1 MIKNYILLVILCFG
15 NQLYAQEMESKIF
28 DTLKRK
34 SYDYLFE
41 RIEAT
46 SENKVKQA
54 YYLKYFLNKAKKD
67 KNSEEIVNGY
77 KNYLFYS
84 PEKLKVVYADSM
96 IYTAKKA
103 NDNALIGS
111 AYLSKGIVY
120 YGQKKHKYALD
131 NYLVADN
138 YISKTSDKYL
148 IYKVKYNIAGVKYYL
163 GFYDEAISLYNEC
176 IDYFKENNSRAYLN
190 SLHLLGLCYNRVGN
204 YGMCSEINE
213 KGIQE
218 GIRLDNNEV
227 KDYFIHSEGIN
238 QYFKN
243 NYAEAIKKINYAIP
257 SIKKNKDFG
266 NESVGYFYIG
276 KSYWNLHKSEMALPY
291 FFKVDKIFDDKEY
304 IRPDLR
310 QNYELLLK
318 YYKSKKD
325 LHKQLYYTDKLL
337 KADSIL
343 DNKFIYLSG
352 RVRKVYDTKLLLKDK
367 QDIEKLFNKRKYN
380 DFIFTGIV
388 VVLFL
393 IVSFIAYRHIR
404 NKNVYRQKFEE
415 LMAKNEA
422 ISKVEVKN
430 GSKGIGNININKDTV
445 ADILKQLEKF
455 EKDKKFLVKD
465 LTSAK
470 LAAIFNSNPKYL
482 SQIIYQYRGKKFV
495 RYIADL
501 KINYLIKLLKED
513 SKIRKYSNSA
523 LAEEVGF
530 SSTKTFTQAF
540 FAEAGCPTSYFI
552 EELNK
557 MSQENKI
564 L

>member
-15 NQLYAQEMESKIF
+15 NQLNAQEMESKIF

-46 SENKVKQA
+46 ADKKVNQA

-67 KNSEEIVNGY
+67 KNFEEIVNGY

-84 PEKLKVVYADSM
+84 PEKLKLIYADSM

-103 NDNALIGS
+103 NDNTLIGS

-120 YGQKKHKYALD
+120 YARKEHKNALD
-131 NYLVADN
+131 NYLIADN
-138 YISKTSDKYL
+138 FISKTNDKYL
-148 IYKVKYNIAGVKYYL
+148 VYKVKYNIAIIKYFL
-163 GFYDEAISLYNEC
+163 GFYDEAISLFTEC
-176 IDYFKENNSRAYLN
+176 TDYFKEKNTRAYLN
-190 SLHLLGLCYNRVGN
+190 SLHLLGLCHNRIGN
-204 YGMCSEINE
+204 YGLCSEINK
-213 KGIQE
+213 KGIEE
-218 GIRLDNNEV
+218 GIRMSNTEMKN
-227 KDYFIHSEGIN
+227 YFIHSEGIN

-243 NYAEAIKKINYAIP
+243 NYAEAIKKINYSIP
-257 SIKKNKDFG
+257 SIKENKDFG

-276 KSYWNLHKSEMALPY
+276 KSYWDLHKPEMALPY
-291 FFKVDKIFDDKEY
+291 FFKVDKIFDDKGY

-352 RVRKVYDTKLLLKDK
+352 RVRKVYDTKVLLKDK
-367 QDIEKLFNKRKYN
+367 QDIEELFNKRKYN

-388 VVLFL
+388 LVLFL

-422 ISKVEVKN
+422 VSKVEVKN
-430 GSKGIGNININKDTV
+430 VSNGIGNINKDTI

-495 RYIADL
+495 KYIADL

-530 SSTKTFTQAF
+530 NSTKTFTQAF

>member
-15 NQLYAQEMESKIF
+15 NQLYTQEMESKIS
-28 DTLKRK
+28 DTLQRK
-34 SYDYLFE
+34 NYDYLFE

-46 SENKVKQA
+46 AEDKIKQA
-54 YYLKYFLNKAKKD
+54 YYLQYFLNKAKTD
-67 KNSEEIVNGY
+67 KNSKEIINGY

-84 PEKLKVVYADSM
+84 PEKLKLVYADSM

-120 YGQKKHKYALD
+120 YGQKKHKHALD

-148 IYKVKYNIAGVKYYL
+148 TYKVKYNIAGVKYYL
-163 GFYDEAISLYNEC
+163 GFYDEAISLYTEC
-176 IDYFKENNSRAYLN
+176 IDYFKEKNSRAYLN
-190 SLHLLGLCYNRVGN
+190 SLHLLGLCYNRIGN
-204 YGMCSEINE
+204 YGLCSEINE

-218 GIRLDNNEV
+218 GIRLDNNEM

-243 NYAEAIKKINYAIP
+243 NYTSAIKKIAYSIP
-257 SIKKNKDFG
+257 TINKNKDFA

-276 KSYWNLHKSEMALPY
+276 KSYWDLHKPEMALLY
-291 FFKVDKIFDDKEY
+291 FFKVDKIFDDKGY

-310 QNYELLLK
+310 QNYELIIK
-318 YYKSKKD
+318 YYKSKNN
-325 LHKQLYYTDKLL
+325 LQKQLYYIEKLL
-337 KADSIL
+337 KADSVL
-343 DNKFIYLSG
+343 DNRFRYLSG
-352 RVRKVYDTKLLLKDK
+352 RVRKVYDTKVLLREK
-367 QDIEKLFNKRKYN
+367 QDIENLFNKRKYN

-422 ISKVEVKN
+422 VSKVEFRN
-430 GSKGIGNININKDTV
+430 ENKGIGNINKDTV

-455 EKDKKFLVKD
+455 EKDKKYLAKD

-470 LAAIFNSNPKYL
+470 LAAIFNSNSKYL
-482 SQIIYQYRGKKFV
+482 SKIIYQYRGKKFV

>member
-1 MIKNYILLVILCFG
+1 
-15 NQLYAQEMESKIF
+15 MESKIS
-28 DTLKRK
+28 DTLQRK
-34 SYDYLFE
+34 NYDYLFE
-41 RIEAT
+41 CIEAAA
-46 SENKVKQA
+46 EDKIKQA
-54 YYLKYFLNKAKKD
+54 YYLQYFLNKAKTD
-67 KNSEEIVNGY
+67 KNSKEIVNGY

-84 PEKLKVVYADSM
+84 PEKLKLEYADSM

-120 YGQKKHKYALD
+120 YGQKKHKHALD

-148 IYKVKYNIAGVKYYL
+148 TYKVKYNIAGVKYYL
-163 GFYDEAISLYNEC
+163 GFYDEAISLYTEC
-176 IDYFKENNSRAYLN
+176 IDYFKGKNSRAYLN

-204 YGMCSEINE
+204 YGLCSEINE
-213 KGIQE
+213 KGLQE
-218 GIRLDNNEV
+218 GIRLHNNEM

-243 NYAEAIKKINYAIP
+243 NYTSAIKKITYSIP
-257 SIKKNKDFG
+257 TINKNKDFA

-276 KSYWNLHKSEMALPY
+276 KSYWDLHKPEMALLY
-291 FFKVDKIFDDKEY
+291 FLKVDKIFDDKGY

-310 QNYELLLK
+310 QNYELIIK
-318 YYKSKKD
+318 YYKSKNN
-325 LHKQLYYTDKLL
+325 LQKQLYYIEKLL
-337 KADSIL
+337 KADSVL
-343 DNKFIYLSG
+343 DNRFRYLSG
-352 RVRKVYDTKLLLKDK
+352 RVRKVYDTKVLLKEK
-367 QDIEKLFNKRKYN
+367 QDIEDLFNKRKYN

-422 ISKVEVKN
+422 VSKVEFRN
-430 GSKGIGNININKDTV
+430 ENKGIGNINKDTV

-455 EKDKKFLVKD
+455 EKDKKFLAKD

-470 LAAIFNSNPKYL
+470 LAAIFNSNSKYL
-482 SQIIYQYRGKKFV
+482 SKIIYQYRGKKFV

>member
-1 MIKNYILLVILCFG
+1 
-15 NQLYAQEMESKIF
+15 MESKIS
-28 DTLKRK
+28 DTLQRK
-34 SYDYLFE
+34 NYDYLFE
-41 RIEAT
+41 CIEAT
-46 SENKVKQA
+46 AEDKIKQA
-54 YYLKYFLNKAKKD
+54 YYLQYFLNKAKTD
-67 KNSEEIVNGY
+67 KNSKEIVNGY

-84 PEKLKVVYADSM
+84 PEKLKLVYADSM

-120 YGQKKHKYALD
+120 YGQKKHKHALD

-148 IYKVKYNIAGVKYYL
+148 TYKVKYNIAGVKYYL
-163 GFYDEAISLYNEC
+163 GFYDEAISLYTEC
-176 IDYFKENNSRAYLN
+176 IDYFNEKNSRAYLN
-190 SLHLLGLCYNRVGN
+190 SLHLLGLCYNRIGN
-204 YGMCSEINE
+204 YGLCTEINE

-218 GIRLDNNEV
+218 GIRLDNNEM

-243 NYAEAIKKINYAIP
+243 NYTTAIKKITYSIPAIN
-257 SIKKNKDFG
+257 KNKDFA

-276 KSYWNLHKSEMALPY
+276 KSYWDLHKPEMALLY
-291 FFKVDKIFDDKEY
+291 FLKVDKIFDDKGY

-310 QNYELLLK
+310 QNYELIIK
-318 YYKSKKD
+318 YYKSKNN
-325 LHKQLYYTDKLL
+325 LQKQLYYIEKLL
-337 KADSIL
+337 KADSVL
-343 DNKFIYLSG
+343 DNRFRYLSG
-352 RVRKVYDTKLLLKDK
+352 RVRKVYDTKVLLKEK
-367 QDIEKLFNKRKYN
+367 QDIEDLFNKRKYN

-422 ISKVEVKN
+422 VSQVEVKN
-430 GSKGIGNININKDTV
+430 VSKGIGNINKDTV

-530 SSTKTFTQAF
+530 SSTKTFTQSF

>member
-15 NQLYAQEMESKIF
+15 NQLYAQEMESEIF

-41 RIEAT
+41 CIEAT
-46 SENKVKQA
+46 TEDKVKQA
-54 YYLKYFLNKAKKD
+54 YYLKYFLNKAKTD
-67 KNSEEIVNGY
+67 KNFEEIVNGY

-84 PEKLKVVYADSM
+84 PEKSKLIYADSM

-103 NDNALIGS
+103 NNNALIGS

-120 YGQKKHKYALD
+120 YARKEHKNALD
-131 NYLVADN
+131 NYLIADN
-138 YISKTSDKYL
+138 FISKTNDKYL
-148 IYKVKYNIAGVKYYL
+148 VYKVKYNIAIIKYFL
-163 GFYDEAISLYNEC
+163 GFYEEAISLFTEC
-176 IDYFKENNSRAYLN
+176 TDYFKEKNTRAYLN
-190 SLHLLGLCYNRVGN
+190 SLHLLGLCHNRIGN
-204 YGMCSEINE
+204 YGLCSEINK
-213 KGIQE
+213 KGIEE
-218 GIRLDNNEV
+218 GIRISNTEMQN
-227 KDYFIHSEGIN
+227 YFIHSEGIN
-238 QYFKN
+238 QYFKT
-243 NYAEAIKKINYAIP
+243 NYAEAIKKINYSIP
-257 SIKKNKDFG
+257 SIKENKDFG

-276 KSYWNLHKSEMALPY
+276 KSYWNLHKPQMALLY
-291 FFKVDKIFDDKEY
+291 FFKVDKIFDDKGY

-352 RVRKVYDTKLLLKDK
+352 RVHKVYDTKVLLKDK
-367 QDIEKLFNKRKYN
+367 QDIEDLFNKRKYN

-388 VVLFL
+388 VILFL
-393 IVSFIAYRHIR
+393 IVSFIVYRHIK

-422 ISKVEVKN
+422 VSKVEVKN
-430 GSKGIGNININKDTV
+430 VSKGIGNINKDTV

-455 EKDKKFLVKD
+455 EKDKKFLAKD

-495 RYIADL
+495 KYIADL

-530 SSTKTFTQAF
+530 NSTKTFTQAF

-557 MSQENKI
+557 MSQEK
-564 L
+564 

>member
-15 NQLYAQEMESKIF
+15 NQLYAQEMESEIF

-46 SENKVKQA
+46 AENKVNQA

-67 KNSEEIVNGY
+67 KNFEEIVNGY
-77 KNYLFYS
+77 KNYLFYA
-84 PEKLKVVYADSM
+84 PEKSKLIYADSM

-103 NDNALIGS
+103 NNNDLIGS

-120 YGQKKHKYALD
+120 YARKEHKNALD
-131 NYLVADN
+131 NYLIADN
-138 YISKTSDKYL
+138 FISKTNDKYL
-148 IYKVKYNIAGVKYYL
+148 VYKVKYNIAIIKYFL
-163 GFYDEAISLYNEC
+163 GFYDEAISLFTEC
-176 IDYFKENNSRAYLN
+176 TDYFKEKNTRAYLN
-190 SLHLLGLCYNRVGN
+190 SLHLLGLCHNRIGN
-204 YGMCSEINE
+204 YGLCSEINK
-213 KGIQE
+213 KGIEE
-218 GIRLDNNEV
+218 GIRMSNTEMKN
-227 KDYFIHSEGIN
+227 YFIHSEGIN

-243 NYAEAIKKINYAIP
+243 NYAEAIKKINYSIP
-257 SIKKNKDFG
+257 SIKENKDFG

-276 KSYWNLHKSEMALPY
+276 KSYWDLHKPEMALPY
-291 FFKVDKIFDDKEY
+291 FFKVDKIFDDKGY

-352 RVRKVYDTKLLLKDK
+352 RVRKMYDTKVLLKDK
-367 QDIEKLFNKRKYN
+367 QDIEELFNKRKYN

-388 VVLFL
+388 LVLFL

-422 ISKVEVKN
+422 VSKVEVKN
-430 GSKGIGNININKDTV
+430 VSNGIGNINKDTI

-495 RYIADL
+495 KYIADL

-530 SSTKTFTQAF
+530 NSTKTFTQAF

>member
-15 NQLYAQEMESKIF
+15 NQLYAQEMESEIF

-46 SENKVKQA
+46 AENKVNQA

-67 KNSEEIVNGY
+67 KNFEEIVNGY
-77 KNYLFYS
+77 KNYLFYA
-84 PEKLKVVYADSM
+84 PEKSKLIYADSM

-103 NDNALIGS
+103 SNNALIGS

-120 YGQKKHKYALD
+120 YARKEHKNALD
-131 NYLVADN
+131 NYLIADN
-138 YISKTSDKYL
+138 FISKTNDKYL
-148 IYKVKYNIAGVKYYL
+148 VYKVKYNIAIIKYFL
-163 GFYDEAISLYNEC
+163 GFYDEVISLFTEC
-176 IDYFKENNSRAYLN
+176 TGYFKEKNTRAYLN
-190 SLHLLGLCYNRVGN
+190 SLHLLGLCHNRIGN
-204 YGMCSEINE
+204 YGLCSEINK
-213 KGIQE
+213 KGIEE
-218 GIRLDNNEV
+218 GIRMSNTEMKN
-227 KDYFIHSEGIN
+227 YFIHSEGIN

-243 NYAEAIKKINYAIP
+243 NYAEAIKKINYSIP
-257 SIKKNKDFG
+257 SIKENKDFG

-276 KSYWNLHKSEMALPY
+276 KSYWDLHKPEMALPY
-291 FFKVDKIFDDKEY
+291 FFKVDKIFDDKGY

-352 RVRKVYDTKLLLKDK
+352 RVRKVYDTKVLLKDK
-367 QDIEKLFNKRKYN
+367 QDIEELFNKRKYN

-388 VVLFL
+388 LVLFL

-422 ISKVEVKN
+422 VSKVEVKN
-430 GSKGIGNININKDTV
+430 VSNGIGNINKDTI

-495 RYIADL
+495 KYIADL

-530 SSTKTFTQAF
+530 NSTKTFTQAF

>member
-1 MIKNYILLVILCFG
+1 MIKNYILLVILCAG
-15 NQLYAQEMESKIF
+15 NQLYAQEMESKIS
-28 DTLKRK
+28 DTLQRK
-34 SYDYLFE
+34 NYDYLFE

-46 SENKVKQA
+46 AEDKIKQA
-54 YYLKYFLNKAKKD
+54 YYLQYFLNKAKTD

-84 PEKLKVVYADSM
+84 PEKLKLVYADSM

-120 YGQKKHKYALD
+120 YGQKKHKHALD

-148 IYKVKYNIAGVKYYL
+148 TYKVKYNIAGVKYYL
-163 GFYDEAISLYNEC
+163 GFYDEAISLYTEC
-176 IDYFKENNSRAYLN
+176 IDYFKEKNSRAYLN
-190 SLHLLGLCYNRVGN
+190 SLHLLGLCYNRIGN
-204 YGMCSEINE
+204 YGLCSEINE

-218 GIRLDNNEV
+218 GIRLDNNEM

-243 NYAEAIKKINYAIP
+243 NYNKAIKKIAYSIP
-257 SIKKNKDFG
+257 TINKNKDFA

-276 KSYWNLHKSEMALPY
+276 KSYWDLHKPEMALLY
-291 FFKVDKIFDDKEY
+291 FLKVDKIFDDKGY

-310 QNYELLLK
+310 QNYELIIK
-318 YYKSKKD
+318 YYKSKNN
-325 LHKQLYYTDKLL
+325 LQKQLYYIEKLL
-337 KADSIL
+337 KADSVL
-343 DNKFIYLSG
+343 DNKFRYLSG
-352 RVRKVYDTKLLLKDK
+352 RVRKVYDTKVLLKEK
-367 QDIEKLFNKRKYN
+367 QDIEDLFNKRKYN

-422 ISKVEVKN
+422 VSKVEFRN
-430 GSKGIGNININKDTV
+430 ENKGIGNINKDTV

-455 EKDKKFLVKD
+455 EKDKKFLAKD

-470 LAAIFNSNPKYL
+470 LAAIFNSNSKYL
-482 SQIIYQYRGKKFV
+482 SKIIYQYRGKKFV

>member
-41 RIEAT
+41 CIEAT
-46 SENKVKQA
+46 AEDKIKQA
-54 YYLKYFLNKAKKD
+54 YYLQYFLNKAKTD
-67 KNSEEIVNGY
+67 KNSKEIVNGY

-84 PEKLKVVYADSM
+84 PEKLKLVYADSM

-120 YGQKKHKYALD
+120 YGQKKHKHALD

-148 IYKVKYNIAGVKYYL
+148 TYKVKYNIAGVKYYL
-163 GFYDEAISLYNEC
+163 GFYDEAISLYTEC
-176 IDYFKENNSRAYLN
+176 IDYFNEKNSRAYLN
-190 SLHLLGLCYNRVGN
+190 SLHLLGLCYNRIGN
-204 YGMCSEINE
+204 YGLCSEINE

-276 KSYWNLHKSEMALPY
+276 KSYWNLHKPEMALPY

-352 RVRKVYDTKLLLKDK
+352 RVHKVYDTKVLLKDK
-367 QDIEKLFNKRKYN
+367 QDIEDLFNQRKYN

-388 VVLFL
+388 LVLFL

-415 LMAKNEA
+415 LMAKNESV
-422 ISKVEVKN
+422 SKVEVKN
-430 GSKGIGNININKDTV
+430 VSKGIGNINKDTI

-513 SKIRKYSNSA
+513 SRIRKYSNSA

-557 MSQENKI
+557 MSQENEVQ
-564 L
+564 

>member
-15 NQLYAQEMESKIF
+15 NQLYAQEMESEIF

-46 SENKVKQA
+46 AENKVNQA

-67 KNSEEIVNGY
+67 KNFEEIVNGY
-77 KNYLFYS
+77 KNYLFYT
-84 PEKLKVVYADSM
+84 PEKSKLIYADSM

-103 NDNALIGS
+103 NNNALIGS

-120 YGQKKHKYALD
+120 YARKEHKNALD
-131 NYLVADN
+131 NYLIADN
-138 YISKTSDKYL
+138 FISKTNDKYL
-148 IYKVKYNIAGVKYYL
+148 VYKVKYNIAIIKYFL
-163 GFYDEAISLYNEC
+163 GFYDEAISLFTEC
-176 IDYFKENNSRAYLN
+176 TDYFKEKNTRAYLN
-190 SLHLLGLCYNRVGN
+190 SLHLLGLCHNRIGN
-204 YGMCSEINE
+204 YGLCSEINK
-213 KGIQE
+213 KGIEE
-218 GIRLDNNEV
+218 GIRMSNTEMKN
-227 KDYFIHSEGIN
+227 YFIHSEGIN

-243 NYAEAIKKINYAIP
+243 NYAEAIKKINYSIP
-257 SIKKNKDFG
+257 SIKENKDFG

-276 KSYWNLHKSEMALPY
+276 KSYWDLHKPEMALPY
-291 FFKVDKIFDDKEY
+291 FFKVDKIFDDKGY

-352 RVRKVYDTKLLLKDK
+352 RVRKVYDTKVLLKDK
-367 QDIEKLFNKRKYN
+367 QDIEELFNKRKYN

-388 VVLFL
+388 LVLFL

-422 ISKVEVKN
+422 VSKVEVKN
-430 GSKGIGNININKDTV
+430 VSNGIGNINKDTI

-495 RYIADL
+495 KYIADL

-530 SSTKTFTQAF
+530 NSTKTFTQAF

>member
-46 SENKVKQA
+46 AENKVKQA

-77 KNYLFYS
+77 KNYLFYA
-84 PEKLKVVYADSM
+84 PEKSKLIYADSM

-103 NDNALIGS
+103 NNNALIGS

-120 YGQKKHKYALD
+120 YARKEHKNALD
-131 NYLVADN
+131 NYLIADN
-138 YISKTSDKYL
+138 FISKTNDKYL
-148 IYKVKYNIAGVKYYL
+148 VYKVKYNIAIIKYFL
-163 GFYDEAISLYNEC
+163 GFYDEAISLFTEC
-176 IDYFKENNSRAYLN
+176 TDYFKEKNTRAYLN
-190 SLHLLGLCYNRVGN
+190 SLHLLGLCHNRIGN
-204 YGMCSEINE
+204 YGLCYEINK
-213 KGIQE
+213 KGIEE
-218 GIRLDNNEV
+218 GIRMSNTEMKN
-227 KDYFIHSEGIN
+227 YFIHSEGIN

-243 NYAEAIKKINYAIP
+243 NYAEAIKKINYSIP
-257 SIKKNKDFG
+257 SIKENKDFG

-276 KSYWNLHKSEMALPY
+276 KSYWDLHKPEMALPY
-291 FFKVDKIFDDKEY
+291 FFKVDKIFDDKGY

-352 RVRKVYDTKLLLKDK
+352 RVRKVYDTKVLLKDK
-367 QDIEKLFNKRKYN
+367 QDIEELFNKRKYN

-388 VVLFL
+388 LVLFL

-422 ISKVEVKN
+422 VSKVEVKN
-430 GSKGIGNININKDTV
+430 VSNGIGNINKDTI
-445 ADILKQLEKF
+445 AEILKQLEKF
-455 EKDKKFLVKD
+455 EKDKKFLAKD

-482 SQIIYQYRGKKFV
+482 SQIIFQYRGKKFV
-495 RYIADL
+495 KYIADL

-530 SSTKTFTQAF
+530 NSIKTFTQAF

>member
-15 NQLYAQEMESKIF
+15 NQLYAQEMESEIF

-46 SENKVKQA
+46 AENKVNQA

-67 KNSEEIVNGY
+67 KNFEEIVNGY
-77 KNYLFYS
+77 KNYLFYA
-84 PEKLKVVYADSM
+84 PEKSKLIYADSM

-103 NDNALIGS
+103 NNNALIGS

-120 YGQKKHKYALD
+120 YARKEHKNALD
-131 NYLVADN
+131 NYLIADN
-138 YISKTSDKYL
+138 FISKTNDKYL
-148 IYKVKYNIAGVKYYL
+148 VYKVKYNIAIIKYFL
-163 GFYDEAISLYNEC
+163 GFYDEAISLFTEC
-176 IDYFKENNSRAYLN
+176 TGYFKEKNTRAYLN
-190 SLHLLGLCYNRVGN
+190 SLHLLGLCHNRIGN
-204 YGMCSEINE
+204 YGLCSEINK
-213 KGIQE
+213 KGIEE
-218 GIRLDNNEV
+218 GIRMSNTEMKN
-227 KDYFIHSEGIN
+227 YFIHSEGIN

-243 NYAEAIKKINYAIP
+243 NYAEAIKKINYSIP
-257 SIKKNKDFG
+257 SIKENKDFG

-276 KSYWNLHKSEMALPY
+276 KSYWDLHKPEMALPY
-291 FFKVDKIFDDKEY
+291 FFKVDKIFDDKGY

-352 RVRKVYDTKLLLKDK
+352 RVRKVYDTKVLLKDK
-367 QDIEKLFNKRKYN
+367 QDIEELFNKRKYN

-388 VVLFL
+388 LVLFL

-422 ISKVEVKN
+422 VSKVEVKN
-430 GSKGIGNININKDTV
+430 VSNGIGNINKDTI

-495 RYIADL
+495 KYIADL

-530 SSTKTFTQAF
+530 NSTKTFTQAF

>member
-1 MIKNYILLVILCFG
+1 MIKNYILLVILFFG
-15 NQLYAQEMESKIF
+15 HQLYAQEMESKIF

-46 SENKVKQA
+46 AEDKANQA
-54 YYLKYFLNKAKKD
+54 YYLKYFLNKAKTD
-67 KNSEEIVNGY
+67 KNFKEIVNGY

-204 YGMCSEINE
+204 YGLCSEINE
-213 KGIQE
+213 KGIRE
-218 GIRLDNNEV
+218 GLRLDNNEV

-276 KSYWNLHKSEMALPY
+276 KSYWNLHKPEMALPY
-291 FFKVDKIFDDKEY
+291 FFKVDKIFNDKEY

-352 RVRKVYDTKLLLKDK
+352 RVRKVYDTKVLLKDK
-367 QDIEKLFNKRKYN
+367 QDIEDLFNKRKYN

-393 IVSFIAYRHIR
+393 IVSFIAYRHIK

-422 ISKVEVKN
+422 ISQVEVKN
-430 GSKGIGNININKDTV
+430 VSKGIGNINKDTV

-470 LAAIFNSNPKYL
+470 LAAIFNSNSKYL

-495 RYIADL
+495 RYITDL

-557 MSQENKI
+557 ISQENKI

>member
-1 MIKNYILLVILCFG
+1 MIKNYILLVILCFE
-15 NQLYAQEMESKIF
+15 NQLYAQEMESKIS
-28 DTLKRK
+28 DTLQRK
-34 SYDYLFE
+34 NYDYIFE

-46 SENKVKQA
+46 ADDKVKQTH
-54 YYLKYFLNKAKKD
+54 YLQYFLNKAKRE

-84 PEKLKVVYADSM
+84 PEKLKLVYADSM

-120 YGQKKHKYALD
+120 YGQKKHKHALD

-148 IYKVKYNIAGVKYYL
+148 TYKVKYNIAGVKYYL
-163 GFYDEAISLYNEC
+163 GFYDEAISLYTEC
-176 IDYFKENNSRAYLN
+176 IDYFKEKNSRAYLN
-190 SLHLLGLCYNRVGN
+190 SLHLLGLCYNRIGN
-204 YGMCSEINE
+204 YGLCSEINE

-218 GIRLDNNEV
+218 GIRLDNNEM

-243 NYAEAIKKINYAIP
+243 NYTSAIKKIAYSIP
-257 SIKKNKDFG
+257 TINKNKDFA

-276 KSYWNLHKSEMALPY
+276 KSYWDLHKPEMALLY
-291 FFKVDKIFDDKEY
+291 FLKVDKIFDDKGY

-310 QNYELLLK
+310 QNYELIIK
-318 YYKSKKD
+318 YYKSKNN
-325 LHKQLYYTDKLL
+325 LQKQLYYIEKLL
-337 KADSIL
+337 KADSVL
-343 DNKFIYLSG
+343 DNRFRYLSG
-352 RVRKVYDTKLLLKDK
+352 RVRKVYDTKVLLKEK
-367 QDIEKLFNKRKYN
+367 QDIEDLFNKRKYN

-404 NKNVYRQKFEE
+404 NKNVYRKKFEE

-422 ISKVEVKN
+422 DSKVEFRN
-430 GSKGIGNININKDTV
+430 ENKGIGNINKDTV

-455 EKDKKFLVKD
+455 EKDKKFLAKD

-470 LAAIFNSNPKYL
+470 LAAIFNSNSKYL
-482 SQIIYQYRGKKFV
+482 SKIIYQYRGKKFV
-495 RYIADL
+495 RYISDL

-513 SKIRKYSNSA
+513 SKVRKYSNSA

-557 MSQENKI
+557 ISQENKI

>member
-15 NQLYAQEMESKIF
+15 NQLYAQEMESKIS
-28 DTLKRK
+28 DTLQRK
-34 SYDYLFE
+34 NYDYLFE

-46 SENKVKQA
+46 AEDKIKQA
-54 YYLKYFLNKAKKD
+54 YYLQYFLNKAKTD
-67 KNSEEIVNGY
+67 KNSKEIVNGY
-77 KNYLFYS
+77 KNFLFYS
-84 PEKLKVVYADSM
+84 PEKLKLVYADSM

-120 YGQKKHKYALD
+120 YGQKKHKHALD

-138 YISKTSDKYL
+138 YISKTNDKYL
-148 IYKVKYNIAGVKYYL
+148 TYKVKYNIAGVKYYL
-163 GFYDEAISLYNEC
+163 GFYDEAISLYTEC
-176 IDYFKENNSRAYLN
+176 IDYFKEKNSRAYLN
-190 SLHLLGLCYNRVGN
+190 SLHLLGLCYNRIGN
-204 YGMCSEINE
+204 YGLCSEINE

-218 GIRLDNNEV
+218 GIRLDNNEM

-243 NYAEAIKKINYAIP
+243 NYTSAIKKIAYSIP
-257 SIKKNKDFG
+257 TINKNKDFA

-276 KSYWNLHKSEMALPY
+276 KSYWDLHKPEMALLY
-291 FFKVDKIFDDKEY
+291 FFKVDKIFDDKGY

-310 QNYELLLK
+310 QNYELIIK
-318 YYKSKKD
+318 YYKSKNN
-325 LHKQLYYTDKLL
+325 LQKQLYYIEKLL
-337 KADSIL
+337 KADSVL
-343 DNKFIYLSG
+343 DNRFRYLSG
-352 RVRKVYDTKLLLKDK
+352 RVRKVYDTKVLLKEK
-367 QDIEKLFNKRKYN
+367 QDIEDLFNKRKYN

-404 NKNVYRQKFEE
+404 NKNVYMQKFEE
-415 LMAKNEA
+415 LMAKNDA
-422 ISKVEVKN
+422 VSKVEFRN
-430 GSKGIGNININKDTV
+430 ENKGIGNINKDTV

-455 EKDKKFLVKD
+455 EKDKKFLAKD

-470 LAAIFNSNPKYL
+470 LAATFNSNSKYL
-482 SQIIYQYRGKKFV
+482 SKIIYEYRGKKFV

-513 SKIRKYSNSA
+513 NKIRKYSNNA

>member
-1 MIKNYILLVILCFG
+1 MIKNYILLVILCFE
-15 NQLYAQEMESKIF
+15 NQLYAQEMESKIS
-28 DTLKRK
+28 DTLQRK
-34 SYDYLFE
+34 NYDYIFE

-46 SENKVKQA
+46 ADDKVKQTH
-54 YYLKYFLNKAKKD
+54 YLQYFLNKAKRE

-84 PEKLKVVYADSM
+84 PEKLKLVYADSM

-120 YGQKKHKYALD
+120 YGQKKHKHALD

-148 IYKVKYNIAGVKYYL
+148 TYKVKYNIAGVKYYL
-163 GFYDEAISLYNEC
+163 GFYDEAISLYTEC
-176 IDYFKENNSRAYLN
+176 IDYFKEKNSRAYLN
-190 SLHLLGLCYNRVGN
+190 SLHLLGLCYNRIGN
-204 YGMCSEINE
+204 YGLCSEINE

-218 GIRLDNNEV
+218 GIRLDNNEM

-243 NYAEAIKKINYAIP
+243 NYTSAIKKIAYSIP
-257 SIKKNKDFG
+257 TINKNKDFA

-276 KSYWNLHKSEMALPY
+276 KSYWDLHKPEMALLY
-291 FFKVDKIFDDKEY
+291 FLKVDKIFDDKGY

-310 QNYELLLK
+310 QNYELIIK
-318 YYKSKKD
+318 YYKSKNN
-325 LHKQLYYTDKLL
+325 LQKQLYYIEKLL
-337 KADSIL
+337 KADSVL
-343 DNKFIYLSG
+343 DNRFRYLSG
-352 RVRKVYDTKLLLKDK
+352 RVRKVYDTKVLLKEK
-367 QDIEKLFNKRKYN
+367 QDIEDLFNKRKYN

-388 VVLFL
+388 VALFL

-422 ISKVEVKN
+422 VSKVEFRN
-430 GSKGIGNININKDTV
+430 ENKGIGNINKDTI

-455 EKDKKFLVKD
+455 EKDKKFLAKD

-470 LAAIFNSNPKYL
+470 LAAIFNSNSKYL
-482 SQIIYQYRGKKFV
+482 SKIIYQYRGKKFV

-540 FAEAGCPTSYFI
+540 FTEAGCPTSYFI

>member
-1 MIKNYILLVILCFG
+1 MIKNYILLVIICFG
-15 NQLYAQEMESKIF
+15 NQLYAQEMESKIS
-28 DTLKRK
+28 DTLQRK
-34 SYDYLFE
+34 NYDYLFE
-41 RIEAT
+41 CIEAT
-46 SENKVKQA
+46 AEDKIKQA
-54 YYLKYFLNKAKKD
+54 YYLQYFLSKAKTD
-67 KNSEEIVNGY
+67 KNSKEIVNGY

-84 PEKLKVVYADSM
+84 PEKLKLVYADSM

-103 NDNALIGS
+103 TDNALIGS

-120 YGQKKHKYALD
+120 YGQKKHKHALD

-148 IYKVKYNIAGVKYYL
+148 TYKVKYNIAGVKYYL
-163 GFYDEAISLYNEC
+163 GFYDEAISLYTEC
-176 IDYFKENNSRAYLN
+176 IDYFKGKNSRAYLN
-190 SLHLLGLCYNRVGN
+190 SLHLLGLCYNRIGN
-204 YGMCSEINE
+204 YGLCSEINE

-218 GIRLDNNEV
+218 GIRLDNNEM

-243 NYAEAIKKINYAIP
+243 NYNTAIKKITYSIP
-257 SIKKNKDFG
+257 TINKNKDFA

-276 KSYWNLHKSEMALPY
+276 KSYWDLHKPEMALLY
-291 FFKVDKIFDDKEY
+291 FLKVDKIFDDKGY

-310 QNYELLLK
+310 QNYELIIK
-318 YYKSKKD
+318 YYKSKNNLQK
-325 LHKQLYYTDKLL
+325 HLYYIEKLL
-337 KADSIL
+337 KADSVL
-343 DNKFIYLSG
+343 DNRFRYLSG
-352 RVRKVYDTKLLLKDK
+352 RVRKVYDTKVLLKEK
-367 QDIEKLFNKRKYN
+367 QDIEDLFNKRKYN

-422 ISKVEVKN
+422 VSKVEFRN
-430 GSKGIGNININKDTV
+430 ENKGIGNINKDTV

-455 EKDKKFLVKD
+455 EKDKKFLAKD

-470 LAAIFNSNPKYL
+470 LATIFNSNPKYL
-482 SQIIYQYRGKKFV
+482 SQIIYQFRGKKFV
-495 RYIADL
+495 KYIADL

-552 EELNK
+552 KEINK
-557 MSQENKI
+557 KN
-564 L
+564 

>member
-1 MIKNYILLVILCFG
+1 MIKNYILLVILCAG
-15 NQLYAQEMESKIF
+15 NQLYAQEMESKIS
-28 DTLKRK
+28 DTLQRK
-34 SYDYLFE
+34 NYDYLFE

-46 SENKVKQA
+46 AEDKIKQA
-54 YYLKYFLNKAKKD
+54 YYLQYFLNKAKTD

-84 PEKLKVVYADSM
+84 PEKLKLVYADSM
-96 IYTAKKA
+96 IYAAKKA

-120 YGQKKHKYALD
+120 YGQKKHKHALD

-148 IYKVKYNIAGVKYYL
+148 TYKVKYNIAGVKYYL
-163 GFYDEAISLYNEC
+163 GFYDEAISLYTEC
-176 IDYFKENNSRAYLN
+176 IDYFKEKNSRAYLN
-190 SLHLLGLCYNRVGN
+190 SLHLLGLCYNRIGN
-204 YGMCSEINE
+204 YGLCSEINE

-218 GIRLDNNEV
+218 GIRLDNNEM

-243 NYAEAIKKINYAIP
+243 NYNTAIKKIAYSIP
-257 SIKKNKDFG
+257 TINKNKDFA

-276 KSYWNLHKSEMALPY
+276 KSYWDLHKPEMALLY
-291 FFKVDKIFDDKEY
+291 FLKVDKIFDDKGY

-310 QNYELLLK
+310 QNYELIIK

-352 RVRKVYDTKLLLKDK
+352 RVSKVYDKKVLLKDK
-367 QDIEKLFNKRKYN
+367 RDIEELFNKRKYN

-388 VVLFL
+388 LVLFL

-422 ISKVEVKN
+422 VSKVEVKN
-430 GSKGIGNININKDTV
+430 VSNGIGNINKDTV

-455 EKDKKFLVKD
+455 EKDKKFLAKD

-470 LAAIFNSNPKYL
+470 LAAIFNSNSKYL
-482 SQIIYQYRGKKFV
+482 SKIIYQYRGKKFV

>member
-1 MIKNYILLVILCFG
+1 MIKNYILLVILCVG
-15 NQLYAQEMESKIF
+15 DQLNAQEIELKIF

-34 SYDYLFE
+34 SYDYIFE
-41 RIEAT
+41 RIEVTADD
-46 SENKVKQA
+46 KVKQA
-54 YYLKYFLNKAKKD
+54 HYLQYFLNKAKRE

-84 PEKLKVVYADSM
+84 PEKLKLVYADSM
-96 IYTAKKA
+96 IYNAKKA
-103 NDNALIGS
+103 NDNSLIGS

-120 YGQKKHKYALD
+120 YGQKKHKHALD

-138 YISKTSDKYL
+138 YISKTGDKYL
-148 IYKVKYNIAGVKYYL
+148 TYKVKYNIAGVKYYL
-163 GFYDEAISLYNEC
+163 GFYDEAISLYTEC
-176 IDYFKENNSRAYLN
+176 IDYFQGKNSRAYLN

-204 YGMCSEINE
+204 YGLCSEINE

-218 GIRLDNNEV
+218 GIRLDNNEM

-243 NYAEAIKKINYAIP
+243 NYTSAIKKITYSIP
-257 SIKKNKDFG
+257 TINKNKDFA

-276 KSYWNLHKSEMALPY
+276 KSYWDLHKPEMALLY
-291 FFKVDKIFDDKEY
+291 FFKVDKIFDDKGY
-304 IRPDLR
+304 IRPDLH
-310 QNYELLLK
+310 QNYELIIK
-318 YYKSKKD
+318 YYKSKND
-325 LHKQLYYTDKLL
+325 LHKELYYIEKLL
-337 KADSIL
+337 KADSVL
-343 DNKFIYLSG
+343 DNRFRYLSG
-352 RVRKVYDTKLLLKDK
+352 RVSKVYDKKVLLKDK
-367 QDIEKLFNKRKYN
+367 QDIEELFNKRKYN

-388 VVLFL
+388 LVLFL

-422 ISKVEVKN
+422 VSKVDVKN
-430 GSKGIGNININKDTV
+430 VSNGIGNINKDTI
-445 ADILKQLEKF
+445 AEILKQLEKF

-495 RYIADL
+495 KYIADL

-530 SSTKTFTQAF
+530 NSTKTFTQAF

-564 L
+564 F